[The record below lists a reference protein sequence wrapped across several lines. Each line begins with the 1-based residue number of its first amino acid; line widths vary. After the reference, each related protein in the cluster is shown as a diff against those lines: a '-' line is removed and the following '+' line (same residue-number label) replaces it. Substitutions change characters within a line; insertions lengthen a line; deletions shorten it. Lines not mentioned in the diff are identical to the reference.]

1 MLGSGLAYA
10 KHPMMRYLGLVLVFG
25 AIAQTALA
33 DVAGA
38 LASIQEQTSWK
49 TLQGTK
55 EEVFDSK
62 TLPTYRPHDSAIIIE
77 YGFVKLTK
85 VQLIH
90 PEQKPLTIAMY
101 EMLDSAAAYG
111 LFTYLRLPTAEPFAG
126 IGSTG
131 AGTAREISFHQSKYY
146 VVLSSEATD
155 PPARS
160 ALLQVS
166 RVISKS
172 LPSDF
177 SIPMVASKL
186 PTGNRV
192 PRSEKFLM
200 GARALSQLLPL
211 GDKDPFGLSTG
222 AEAAMAKYEQAGGES
237 ATLLLIHYPTQQLA
251 RHMLERGY
259 RQYSSRHPGQT
270 AFYKRDGPMVVLVLA
285 SNSPELATTLLEK
298 VSYVSMVSW
307 DPKVE
312 PPSIA
317 QVMINIFIFCGIML
331 GITFVAGFTFGI
343 ARIVIKRFFPGKVF
357 DRPETMEVIQL
368 HLEEKPQKPR

>member
-1 MLGSGLAYA
+1 MGSE
-10 KHPMMRYLGLVLVFG
+10 FG
-25 AIAQTALA
+25 SCRNCIAVRHASNFAGYFQI
-33 DVAGA
+33 VAER
-38 LASIQEQTSWK
+38 L
-49 TLQGTK
+49 
-55 EEVFDSK
+55 FDSDGRK
-62 TLPTYRPHDSAIIIE
+62 QAPDRD
-77 YGFVKLTK
+77 
-85 VQLIH
+85 
-90 PEQKPLTIAMY
+90 
-101 EMLDSAAAYG
+101 
-111 LFTYLRLPTAEPFAG
+111 
-126 IGSTG
+126 
-131 AGTAREISFHQSKYY
+131 
-146 VVLSSEATD
+146 
-155 PPARS
+155 
-160 ALLQVS
+160 
-166 RVISKS
+166 
-172 LPSDF
+172 
-177 SIPMVASKL
+177 
-186 PTGNRV
+186 RV

-200 GARALSQLLPL
+200 GAKALSQLLPL

-259 RQYSSRHPGQT
+259 RQYSSRYPGQT

-312 PPSIA
+312 PPSIG
-317 QVMINIFIFCGIML
+317 QVMMNIFIFCGIML